1 MNATSSQELAKQLA
15 HRFEEMNLQDPKK
28 RAVFEHAYDAEGKEA
43 ILEQP
48 RFQELLRKLDG
59 LCHDMLTKD
68 ELDLVQVAQQVAQ
81 THVEVN
87 VNSSLFIEGCLAME
101 DLVKEKAPQLFSRF
115 LKHIR
120 RLKVLVTGTYDKL
133 LEETRTRLQEVVE
146 AQQQTI
152 KELQTPIIPVWRG
165 VLMAPLMGSFDS
177 MRMHELQEGLLETIS
192 SYKPR
197 FVLLDLSGLAH
208 VDTNIVGELV
218 KLIGAIRLLGTE
230 AMLVGIKPNV
240 AQQLTRIGARLEGI
254 PTFATLEQGLR
265 AALRELG
272 FREAVNVGRPEK
284 QA

>member
-1 MNATSSQELAKQLA
+1 MKATSSQGLAKQLA
-15 HRFEEMNLQDPKK
+15 HRFEQMNLQDPKK
-28 RAVFEHAYDAEGKEA
+28 RAVFEHAYGVEGEEA
-43 ILEQP
+43 IREQP
-48 RFQELLRKLDG
+48 RFQGLLRKLDG

-68 ELDLVQVAQQVAQ
+68 ELELVPVAQQVAQ

-120 RLKVLVTGTYDKL
+120 KLKVLVTGTYDKL
-133 LEETRTRLQEVVE
+133 LEETRTKLQEVVE

-272 FREAVNVGRPEK
+272 FREAVNVGHPEK
-284 QA
+284 RA

>member
-1 MNATSSQELAKQLA
+1 
-15 HRFEEMNLQDPKK
+15 
-28 RAVFEHAYDAEGKEA
+28 
-43 ILEQP
+43 
-48 RFQELLRKLDG
+48 
-59 LCHDMLTKD
+59 
-68 ELDLVQVAQQVAQ
+68 
-81 THVEVN
+81 
-87 VNSSLFIEGCLAME
+87 
-101 DLVKEKAPQLFSRF
+101 
-115 LKHIR
+115 
-120 RLKVLVTGTYDKL
+120 LVTGTYDKL

-272 FREAVNVGRPEK
+272 FREAVSVGRPEK

>member
-1 MNATSSQELAKQLA
+1 MRTISSQELAKQLA
-15 HRFEEMNLQDPKK
+15 HLFEEMNLQDPNK
-28 RAVFEHAYDAEGKEA
+28 RSIFEHAYGVEGEKT
-43 ILEQP
+43 IHEQP
-48 RFQELLRKLDG
+48 RFQGLLRKFEG
-59 LCHDMLTKD
+59 LCHDMLTND
-68 ELDLVQVAQQVAQ
+68 ELNLEPIAQHIAQ
-81 THVEVN
+81 THVEIN
-87 VNSSLFIEGCLAME
+87 VNSALFIEGCLNME
-101 DLVKEKAPQLFSRF
+101 DLVKEKAPELFVRF

-120 RLKVLVTGTYDKL
+120 RLKVLVTGVYDKL
-133 LEETRTRLQEVVE
+133 LEETKTRLQEVVE
-146 AQQQTI
+146 AQQETI
-152 KELQTPIIPVWRG
+152 KELQTPIIPVWRE

-192 SYKPR
+192 SCKPR

-218 KLIGAIRLLGTE
+218 KLMGAIRLLGTE

-272 FREAVNVGRPEK
+272 FREAVNVGHPEK
-284 QA
+284 RA

>member
-1 MNATSSQELAKQLA
+1 MNATSSRGLAKQLA
-15 HRFEEMNLQDPKK
+15 HLFEEMNLQDPNK
-28 RAVFEHAYDAEGKEA
+28 RAIFEHAYGVEGEEA
-43 ILEQP
+43 IREQP
-48 RFQELLRKLDG
+48 RFQGLLRKLEG

-68 ELDLVQVAQQVAQ
+68 ELNLEPIGQHIAR
-81 THVEVN
+81 THVEIN
-87 VNSSLFIEGCLAME
+87 VNSALFIEGCLNME
-101 DLVKEKAPQLFSRF
+101 DLVKEKAPELFARF

-120 RLKVLVTGTYDKL
+120 RLKVLVTGFWDGL
-133 LEETRTRLQEVVE
+133 LEEAQTRLQEVVE
-146 AQQQTI
+146 AQQETI

-265 AALRELG
+265 AALQDLG
-272 FREAVNVGRPEK
+272 FRQAASAGRPE
-284 QA
+284 QRA